1 MRVVQVSFYRD
12 PLRRPPGELLRAW
25 PALLDVAAAVA
36 ATGVEVHVVQA
47 ASQTERVVRG
57 AVTVHFEREWFTRW
71 SARRNWLTVPSP
83 GLLARL
89 ADLAP
94 DVLHVHSLAFP
105 IALRRAARVVPCP
118 ILVQDHADSPP
129 GRGRRWLTAGALTR
143 CGGVAFTARAQAEA
157 WGAARCLP
165 THLTVFEVPES
176 SSHFTPGDRDAA
188 RRAAG
193 VSGEP
198 AVAWVG
204 RLHPIK
210 DPLTALDAFAAAV
223 PRLPDP
229 HLWCCYTEAP
239 LLERVAARVQ
249 GDLRLRDRVHL
260 LGRLPHGNVET
271 LLRACDL
278 YVAAS
283 RREGSGFAVL
293 EALACGVPAVV
304 TDIPSFRQLTGDGG
318 VAALTPPGDPTA
330 MSEAIVAWWERPR
343 GGEQIAVR
351 AHFERH
357 LSFAAV
363 GAGLRAAYEQL
374 RSGSCA

>member
-1 MRVVQVSFYRD
+1 MRRAPAD
-12 PLRRPPGELLRAW
+12 LLRAW

-47 ASQTERVVRG
+47 ASQTDQVVRDH
-57 AVTVHFEREWFTRW
+57 VTVHFVRERSPWW
-71 SARRNWLTVPSP
+71 SARRHWLTVPSRA
-83 GLLARL
+83 LLERL
-89 ADLAP
+89 VDLAP

-105 IALRRAARVVPCP
+105 LALRRAARVVSCP
-118 ILVQDHADSPP
+118 VLVQDHADAVP
-129 GRGRRWLTAGALTR
+129 GRGRRWLTAGALAR
-143 CGGVAFTARAQAEA
+143 CGGAAFTARAQAEA
-157 WGAARCLP
+157 WRVARCLP
-165 THLTVFEVPES
+165 AHFTVFEVPES
-176 SSHFTPGDRDAA
+176 SSHFTPGDREAA
-188 RRAAG
+188 RRACG
-193 VSGEP
+193 VSGAP

-229 HLWCCYTEAP
+229 HLWCCYTESP
-239 LLERVAARVQ
+239 LLARVTARIRA
-249 GDLRLRDRVHL
+249 DPRLRDRVHL
-260 LGRLPHGNVET
+260 MGRLPHPEVET

-278 YVAAS
+278 YLTAS

-293 EALACGVPAVV
+293 EALACGLPAVV
-304 TDIPSFRQLTGDGG
+304 TDIPSFRRLTGDGA
-318 VAALTPPGDPTA
+318 VAALTPPGDFGV
-330 MSEAIVAWWERPR
+330 MSQAIVAWWERSRR
-343 GGEQIAVR
+343 GERDAVR

-374 RSGSCA
+374 RGGPCA